1 MGRDGL
7 AALGAGLALLAILLA
22 TAAVLR
28 DRLLAAFGSDLPRLL
43 GVDAGAALATSL
55 RSGAVALAFAAVAS
69 LALLASARS
78 RGAARLAAA
87 LGAALLAVHA
97 GLESW
102 KVAPVAPAAELR
114 RTPALLTRL
123 APAAHVEDGQPPRIL
138 RSPLVDG
145 ELPPRL
151 RAGYRQETLVLDAP
165 GRWGVAAVPGFEGWR
180 SCAFADL
187 WPAAAGMRLDVF
199 QTLYAIDAVAL
210 PRDVCAVPRAERPGR
225 RRPRAAH
232 ARHRRGGRPRDA
244 FGWTLV
250 RSEGIRP
257 RAFVAPRW
265 RWAAPAARN
274 ASRSRALRAP
284 TVTRSSS
291 RRTRLGGR
299 RRPTAPR
306 PRCSPRTCSCAPCV
320 SGPAGTPSSSSY
332 RTPLLLEGV
341 AVSVAAW
348 PAWIALVV
356 RGGVPRVRANGD
368 GE

>member
-1 MGRDGL
+1 M
-7 AALGAGLALLAILLA
+7 
-22 TAAVLR
+22 
-28 DRLLAAFGSDLPRLL
+28 
-43 GVDAGAALATSL
+43 
-55 RSGAVALAFAAVAS
+55 LAFLAVT
-69 LALLASARS
+69 
-78 RGAARLAAA
+78 AAA
-87 LGAALLAVHA
+87 LQFRQLCLAVHA
-97 GLESW
+97 GLEAW

-265 RWAAPAARN
+265 RWAAPAAALPAVLDPARGED
-274 ASRSRALRAP
+274 AGLVVVSGDGADPSPPEREALPLGACTIEGYRPERVALSCTSRADGHAVLVEENAPGWTATADGAPAPVLTADVLLRAVRVGP
-284 TVTRSSS
+284 GRHAVVFLLPHAVAPR
-291 RRTRLGGR
+291 GR
-299 RRPTAPR
+299 RRVRRRVARLDRAGGPRWGAPG
-306 PRCSPRTCSCAPCV
+306 PRER
-320 SGPAGTPSSSSY
+320 
-332 RTPLLLEGV
+332 R
-341 AVSVAAW
+341 
-348 PAWIALVV
+348 
-356 RGGVPRVRANGD
+356 R
-368 GE
+368 